1 MTAEWIR
8 RFRKSMGFKEDT
20 DREPFARLITRQ
32 LGGNGSNDRTVSGK
46 LIGILEDMNGAVTHP
61 DLADMIAAACG
72 ATPEQRDGIV
82 HKKHRGT
89 WPGVDG
95 PKLLIAVRTKQRTEP
110 RTHRGNTRR
119 VVVLDRE
126 GNEVRR
132 FDTLTEAAAFIGIS
146 RTSLGQRCRRIIPYE
161 WQTGNQYTARYADE
175 WDATPPAE
183 RLEAL
188 PRAGGLENG
197 PDYRNRARTNAK
209 KPVVMVDRQCR
220 ELGRWP
226 SIHDA
231 EKDARVSDTT
241 ISNRCARILKREWT
255 PQFPF
260 TFRFAEEWDA
270 MNDEQRRKDVGAV

>member
-1 MTAEWIR
+1 MTADWIR
-8 RFRKSMGFKEDT
+8 DFRQAMGMS
-20 DREPFARLITRQ
+20 REAFARAVTWK
-32 LGGNGSNDRTVSGK
+32 LGGRGSDALTVTGELIGK
-46 LIGILEDMNGAVTHP
+46 LEEMNGCITHP
-61 DLADMIAAACG
+61 DLADLIAAACG
-72 ATPEQRDGIV
+72 ATVEQRDGIV
-82 HKKHRGT
+82 HKRHRGT
-89 WPGVDG
+89 WPGVG
-95 PKLLIAVRTKQRTEP
+95 VPLLLIAMRTTQRTEP
-110 RTHRGNTRR
+110 REHKGNTRQ
-119 VVVLDRE
+119 VVVLDRT

-188 PRAGGLENG
+188 PRAGGLESG
-197 PDYRNRARTNAK
+197 RNYENRSRTNVK

-226 SIHDA
+226 SIADA
-231 EKDARVSDTT
+231 EKGARISDTS

-270 MNDEQRRKDVGAV
+270 MSEEQRKADVGTV